1 MGEGVS
7 ARIRELARRAGLRD
21 VEPAVLVAAGVLCA
35 LACVWALWRWWPWSA
50 VADEGS
56 GASARVEAPAAGSE
70 DDGAATAATQSVPAS
85 SAAVPAE
92 VIVHVVGAVRHP
104 GVYTLPVGSR
114 AIDAVEAAG
123 GLLGDAVVT
132 GVNLASEVVDGQQ
145 VFVPDEDSPQPPGGA
160 AASGAAAAAGTGA
173 GGAGGTRGAPVDVNT
188 ADAAALEELPG
199 IGPSTAAKIVA
210 DREANGPFGKV
221 EDLMRVSGI
230 GEKKFEGLKDFACV
244 R

>member
-50 VADEGS
+50 AADEGS
-56 GASARVEAPAAGSE
+56 GTSAHGEVSAAGSE
-70 DDGAATAATQSVPAS
+70 DAGVATATMQSVSAS
-85 SAAVPAE
+85 AAAVPAD

-114 AIDAVEAAG
+114 AVDAVEAAG

-145 VFVPDEDSPQPPGGA
+145 VFVPDEDTPQPPGGA
-160 AASGAAAAAGTGA
+160 AASGAAAVAGTGA
-173 GGAGGTRGAPVDVNT
+173 GSAPGALVDVNT
-188 ADAAALEELPG
+188 ADAAALEALPG

-230 GEKKFEGLKDFACV
+230 GEKKYEGLKDFACV

>member
-1 MGEGVS
+1 MSEGVS

-50 VADEGS
+50 AADEGS
-56 GASARVEAPAAGSE
+56 SRTAHVEVSAGEPQDA
-70 DDGAATAATQSVPAS
+70 GAAIATAQSVPAS
-85 SAAVPAE
+85 ASPAPAD

-114 AIDAVEAAG
+114 AVDAVEAAG

-160 AASGAAAAAGTGA
+160 AAGGAAAGAGTGA
-173 GGAGGTRGAPVDVNT
+173 GSTGAPVDVNT
-188 ADAAALEELPG
+188 ADAAALEALPG

-221 EDLMRVSGI
+221 EDLMRISGI